1 MSMIFPNNSLLFSQ
15 NTCLRNIPYTNI
27 YYEMHD
33 MTSTYIK
40 SRIIQKNL
48 VYLIGLSSN
57 LLKIEPKLKSFEYFG
72 QYGKILKLVVNKNK
86 IYNSNGP
93 NGPSYSC
100 FVTYSSEV
108 ESSLAI
114 LSLDNMIIDNH
125 EIKANYGT
133 TKYCKNFLKRLVCD
147 NKDCIY
153 LHKFAEEKD
162 IVSKEI
168 MNTNKDIFPQQ
179 RLMAI
184 ELSKILTSE
193 KYHELYKNKNIKT
206 VFPNGFSVYS
216 KDLVIN
222 YIKEKK
228 LGISLNLNYA
238 ELTFEKNILKQK
250 NKIKNKIEK
259 EIKEKN
265 SEEKNTDSKIN
276 IKINSQ
282 YHNANYLIKRFI
294 NAKNSLNY
302 LYKSAPKSRFNFIK
316 EDQNI
321 IENEIS
327 QIVPSQIND
336 FITQQ
341 FVRHSFLYKEEQDD
355 ISNYYFS
362 LKPNSLDSD
371 DSWSSLVSILK
382 KYNNIDEN
390 EEDMSKKFHTY

>member
-168 MNTNKDIFPQQ
+168 MNTNKDLFPQQ